1 MILPVAPEA
10 TGYWC
15 IKPRIHPDSAEAD
28 HAEGV
33 SHYIN
38 AAYRLPK
45 TDLESKLGRITAE
58 AGWIPT
64 GISRVFLV
72 HRCQRCPT
80 DLERKHA

>member
-1 MILPVAPEA
+1 MRRGLALHQ
-10 TGYWC
+10 
-15 IKPRIHPDSAEAD
+15 R
-28 HAEGV
+28 GV
-33 SHYIN
+33 Q
-38 AAYRLPK
+38 AAK